1 MKETIR
7 SFAVSAA
14 LTALVV
20 SAAPVASAAGGP
32 PETMEFEPAQVACI
46 SGQTGTV
53 ADSRVLLA
61 FDLSG
66 LPDSAEIRS
75 ARLRLTEQAG
85 IAWDASFVP
94 VLAGELTRA
103 WDASTA
109 SWYDA
114 SASQAWDSPGGD
126 WDLEHTAYKVIVRK
140 ARAPAELLVT
150 DIVARWASGA
160 TPNYGV
166 IVMITEVE
174 ELADVVP
181 YFNAQYLEP
190 VLRVRYSVPRGTP

>member
-20 SAAPVASAAGGP
+20 SAAPVASPAGGP
-32 PETMEFEPAQVACI
+32 PETMEFEPVEVACI

-53 ADSRVLLA
+53 ADSRVLVA

-66 LPDSAEIRS
+66 LPNSAEIRS
-75 ARLRLTEQAG
+75 ARLRVTDQAG
-85 IAWDASFVP
+85 IPWDASFVP
-94 VLAGELTRA
+94 VLAGALTTV

-109 SWYDA
+109 SWDDA
-114 SASQAWDSPGGD
+114 SGSQAWDSPGGD
-126 WDLEHTAYKVIVRK
+126 WDAEHTVYKVIVRK

-150 DIVARWASGA
+150 DIVRRWASDA
-160 TPNYGV
+160 TPNYGF
-166 IVMITEVE
+166 ILMITEVE

-181 YFNAQYLEP
+181 YFNAEYVKP
-190 VLRVRYSVPRGTP
+190 VLAVRYSVPRGRP